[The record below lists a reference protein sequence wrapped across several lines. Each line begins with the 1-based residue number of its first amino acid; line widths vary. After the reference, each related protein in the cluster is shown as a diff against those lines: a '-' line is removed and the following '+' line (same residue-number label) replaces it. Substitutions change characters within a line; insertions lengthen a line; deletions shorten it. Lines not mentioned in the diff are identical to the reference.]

1 MKKALIA
8 CAILVAAFLFGCQNQ
23 KTGNMLDAADVE
35 SVLPEKLITALNGD
49 VIQLPEGTFTFNR
62 SLSLEGLSDITIKGA
77 GKGKTVLSFKD
88 QVEGAQGLLVMNVDG
103 LTLEGFTI
111 RDTKGDAIKVQASRK
126 VTFRNMEATWTGG
139 ASPENGGYGLY
150 PVDCT
155 DVLIEDCEASFASDA
170 GIYVGQ
176 SNDVVV
182 RNNYAHHNVAG
193 IEIENTRN
201 ADVYGNTAKEN
212 TGGLLIFDM
221 PDLPQP
227 NGWKIR
233 VHNNLVED
241 NNHAN
246 FASPGTVVSTLPPG
260 SGMILM
266 AHKEVEIFG
275 NTIRQHASVGLSMI
289 SWMFTGRPFESDQY
303 DPFCS
308 AVYIHD
314 NLFADNTG
322 QVDTTTQFGQLI
334 AAVNQGQTVDI
345 ATDGIFNPA
354 TLGDNGVPTGTNRI
368 CIRNNGD
375 VRFLNLNA
383 GKGSLPQEIVENMN
397 TDATVF
403 DCEGPAVQ
411 AAEH

>member
-1 MKKALIA
+1 M
-8 CAILVAAFLFGCQNQ
+8 
-23 KTGNMLDAADVE
+23 
-35 SVLPEKLITALNGD
+35 
-49 VIQLPEGTFTFNR
+49 
-62 SLSLEGLSDITIKGA
+62 
-77 GKGKTVLSFKD
+77 LSFKD

-111 RDTKGDAIKVQASRK
+111 QDTKGDAIKVQASRK